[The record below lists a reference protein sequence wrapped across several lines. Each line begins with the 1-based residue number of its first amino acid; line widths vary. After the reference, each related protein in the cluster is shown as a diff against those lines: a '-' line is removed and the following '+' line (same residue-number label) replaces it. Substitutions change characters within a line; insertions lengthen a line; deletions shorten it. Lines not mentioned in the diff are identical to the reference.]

1 MELELIKNL
10 AQGAFGLAMWYL
22 YRELRKEMVTMALRY
37 EADRKQSY
45 NRWLNDI
52 RYMAKLPTD
61 LEGDYKLGPDSPVKA

>member
-10 AQGAFGLAMWYL
+10 AQGAFGLAMWFL
-22 YRELRKEMVTMALRY
+22 YRELRKDMAAMMQRY
-37 EADRKQSY
+37 ELDRERSY

-61 LEGDYKLGPDSPVKA
+61 LEGDYKLGPESTVKA